1 MVVRWVRRSSWITG
15 LMAVSLSGALFPT
28 TAASAAE
35 RELSASGEL
44 NLEELESLD
53 DADAQPSMLPEE
65 RLPEERLLEEVP
77 LEGRPPEGRTPEG
90 KPPEGRQPEGRSLE
104 DVPSERFA
112 EEVPEE
118 ILRTEI
124 ITGARSPLTG
134 EPLTAVEYAQL
145 QAELASPAGGNLV
158 SPDIEYLIFLLQLR
172 RAVRPIIP
180 FIP

>member
-15 LMAVSLSGALFPT
+15 LMAVSLSGTLFPT

-44 NLEELESLD
+44 NLEELETLD
-53 DADAQPSMLPEE
+53 DADAQPSM
-65 RLPEERLLEEVP
+65 LPEERLLEEVP

-90 KPPEGRQPEGRSLE
+90 KPLEGGQPEGRSLE